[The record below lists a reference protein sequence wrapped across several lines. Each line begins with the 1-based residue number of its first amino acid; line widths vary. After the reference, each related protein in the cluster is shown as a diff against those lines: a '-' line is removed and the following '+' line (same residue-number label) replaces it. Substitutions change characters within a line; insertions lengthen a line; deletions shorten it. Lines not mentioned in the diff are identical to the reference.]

1 MTQELMNLYQ
11 DRMKKLDEREKEL
24 KTRALRE
31 SKLMVETTRVELER
45 LVAQIRKTQA
55 QKEAVKEAHRVVEE
69 KKTSL
74 SKELEKFEE
83 KVTKKLGIVKP
94 GDSVWI
100 EPLGIKGEV
109 VSKDEHSKKFKV
121 LVGSV
126 TYDVEEEK
134 LTIIE
139 EGEKIEAAS
148 EYVSTSSYS
157 IPQVSTEI
165 DLRGLMAEE
174 AFDVVDKY
182 LDDAFLAGLT
192 SVRVIHGKG
201 TGALRKKIGE
211 FLGHHHRVENT
222 RLGEWN
228 EGGAGVTI
236 VKLKE

>member
-1 MTQELMNLYQ
+1 
-11 DRMKKLDEREKEL
+11 
-24 KTRALRE
+24 
-31 SKLMVETTRVELER
+31 VETTRVELER

-55 QKEAVKEAHRVVEE
+55 QKETVKEAHRVVEE

-74 SKELEKFEE
+74 DRELEKFEE
-83 KVTKKLGIVKP
+83 KVTKKLGIVKQ

-109 VSKDEHSKKFKV
+109 VSKDAQSKKFKV

-139 EGEKIEAAS
+139 EGEKVEAES

-157 IPQVSTEI
+157 IPQVSMEI

-211 FLGHHHRVENT
+211 FLGHHHRVENIK
-222 RLGEWN
+222 LGEWN

-236 VKLKE
+236 VKLKD